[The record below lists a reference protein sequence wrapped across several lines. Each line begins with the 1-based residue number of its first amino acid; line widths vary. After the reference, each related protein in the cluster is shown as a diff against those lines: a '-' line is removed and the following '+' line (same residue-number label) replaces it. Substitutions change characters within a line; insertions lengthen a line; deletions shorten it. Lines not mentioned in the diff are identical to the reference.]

1 MEQAK
6 PLLPPS
12 VTYCSDAIEAVT
24 GADALVVLTEWNV
37 FRAVNPVRLAS
48 LMRGKVIVDL
58 RNIFDPE
65 AMRTAG
71 FDYSS
76 IGRALPPG

>member
-1 MEQAK
+1 
-6 PLLPPS
+6 
-12 VTYCSDAIEAVT
+12 
-24 GADALVVLTEWNV
+24 
-37 FRAVNPVRLAS
+37 
-48 LMRGKVIVDL
+48 MRGKVIVDL